1 MLFPSFFDGL
11 GRTISIKK
19 TKNCHND
26 VGKETADALA
36 KEAKKN
42 ELVLSSSGIVKSDK
56 SNNFSSVCSK
66 RGQKGINQD
75 CLVIWEVCSCQ
86 MFEKCLIHNS

>member
-1 MLFPSFFDGL
+1 MLSPFFLDGL
-11 GRTISIKK
+11 GRTISIEK

-26 VGKETADALA
+26 VAKETAEALT
-36 KEAKKN
+36 KEAKMN

-75 CLVIWEVCSCQ
+75 CLVIWEVCSCE
-86 MFEKCLIHNS
+86 MFEKCLFHNS